1 MEFRQNGKTMEIWL
15 TREEAADEALRKA
28 LEPVCAFCKTQKLL
42 PVLFTSGTQD
52 LRENTA
58 ALLVQD
64 CRRMRQENAG

>member
-1 MEFRQNGKTMEIWL
+1 MEFRQNGKTMDIWL

-28 LEPVCAFCKTQKLL
+28 LEPVYAFCKTQKIL

-64 CRRMRQENAG
+64 CRRLRQKNAG

>member
-1 MEFRQNGKTMEIWL
+1 MEFRQNGQRMEIWL
-15 TREEAADEALRKA
+15 TREESADAALRDA
-28 LEPVCAFCKTQKLL
+28 LEPVYAFCKTQKLL

-64 CRRMRQENAG
+64 CRRMRQKNAG

>member
-28 LEPVCAFCKTQKLL
+28 LEPVYAFCKTQKLL
-42 PVLFTSGTQD
+42 PVLYTSGTQE

-58 ALLVQD
+58 ALLMQD
-64 CRRMRQENAG
+64 CKRFRKQNTG